1 MPEAGPSAF
10 ARRFGRP
17 PRQIAYLVPTGW
29 AMEGVN
35 AMLAFGAGAADVAP
49 FAFGF
54 LVLFAVSFP
63 LAARRLQ
70 I

>member
-1 MPEAGPSAF
+1 M
-10 ARRFGRP
+10 
-17 PRQIAYLVPTGW
+17 RQISYLVPTGW

-35 AMLAFGAGAADVAP
+35 SMLAFGAGATDIAP

-54 LVLFAVSFP
+54 LALFAVSFP